1 MWSQLV
7 ELQPQ
12 TGGDAGGIS
21 REEFIGKI
29 AADIQSKLPPVY
41 DVGGIRKKMGQEITP
56 TSVVLLQ
63 ELDRFNVLIKKM
75 FTTLM
80 NLQRVSNQKVKLPFD
95 SFQPSVVFHIE
106 TSHLFC
112 SAKQMTGFYMKHNT
126 WLK

>member
-29 AADIQSKLPPVY
+29 AADIQSKLPLVY

-63 ELDRFNVLIKKM
+63 ELDRFNMLIKKM

-80 NLQRVSNQKVKLPFD
+80 NLQRVSNPKLKLSFNP
-95 SFQPSVVFHIE
+95 FQPSAAFHIE
-106 TSHLFC
+106 TSHLF
-112 SAKQMTGFYMKHNT
+112 
-126 WLK
+126 